1 MTATKT
7 KTTAQDVQDE
17 ILQTARQGQDAVVD
31 AVKAWA
37 DAVKAIIPP
46 LPATPEFVAK
56 LPKPEELVANAYDF
70 AEQLLAPQP
79 HRSCRRPSSNAA
91 AHRLVRCA
99 ALS

>member
-7 KTTAQDVQDE
+7 KTSAQDVQDE

-46 LPATPEFVAK
+46 LPATSELAAK

-70 AEQLLAPQP
+70 AEQLLATQ
-79 HRSCRRPSSNAA
+79 RQYAEKLLAA
-91 AHRLVRCA
+91 AAPVLPTTK
-99 ALS
+99 